1 MIARTYWLPGN
12 RPLVLDSTVPS
23 AFAISGSAVVF
34 AVDKATGVRRP
45 LFSVDPG
52 EPLLPLPSPPD
63 AVWVIVAVPLESSG
77 LELGQETHEWAGVV
91 ALENWLAK
99 IGEAFRAV
107 TGALEMQFLLPSQ
120 RLVVEK
126 GQKAAIEEG
135 LTFVRIES
143 GRALAGAEV
152 GAGATI
158 ALVPGL
164 WIEALEDSELHV
176 LEEPPPDV
184 PDIINAALKRVVPA
198 FIAAL
203 DEAERRREETDR
215 ERFANRRWWNA
226 RESASAVRSLAGV
239 ASEGLRDSEF
249 ETAGREPASE
259 DPLFAAFRMVAHAL
273 GVAARRASSY
283 RWGQDPALELAHAS
297 GVRTRRVLL
306 RGSWWRSE
314 NGPLLAFQRDGSPVA
329 LLPAKTGFFGRAR
342 YEIFDP
348 VEGTWRRIGRGK
360 AASILPSARMLYR
373 PLPQDASTGA
383 LLRHALAFRRRD
395 LATIAIA
402 GAAAGILA
410 LAVPQGT
417 AILIGQA
424 IPDADSSMVWQVTL
438 GMAAAAFG
446 SALLLLVQAIATLR
460 TQTAGFIALQTG
472 VWDYLLRLGPSFFR
486 GFTAG
491 QLRLRAD
498 ALTRIHQLL
507 TADALNSVFAAM
519 ASVLALALMFW
530 YSPGLALIA
539 LAGGAVL
546 IAGAG
551 LGARA
556 LYRALERYQ
565 EMEEKLFGFVVQ
577 AIQAVSKL
585 RVAGAAGRAFSHWAR
600 AYSRK
605 QKTAVSVRRIQDEV
619 QILNM
624 LIPTAATALGFL
636 YLLSHPIPLGAFLA
650 SNAAL
655 AAFLTAI
662 VSGSTRCASA
672 VLTANLWHRMRSIL
686 AAKPEVDASKSHP
699 GRLRGAISVEA
710 VTFRYRA
717 DGPLI
722 LDNVS
727 IQANPGECIALTGP
741 SGGGKSTLLNL
752 ILRFETPHSGAIH
765 LDGREL
771 SSLDIAAVRRQ
782 IGVVTQDARIL
793 SGSIFEN
800 ICCGG
805 ARKLDEAWEAARAA
819 GLADD
824 IEGLPMGMH
833 TVISEG
839 GGNISGGQRQRLLI
853 ARALVLKPSILIF
866 DEATSALDNRTQA
879 VVTASLR
886 RLKATRIL
894 VAHRLSTIRNADRI
908 YVIDKGR
915 VVQRGTY
922 RELVSQPG
930 LFARLAKRQ
939 TA

>member
-1 MIARTYWLPGN
+1 MIASAYWVPGN
-12 RPLVLDSTVPS
+12 RPIVLDSRVPS
-23 AFAISGSAVVF
+23 ALVISGTAVVF

-45 LFSVDPG
+45 LFCVDPG
-52 EPLLPLPSPPD
+52 EPLLPLASPPD
-63 AVWVIVAVPLESSG
+63 AGWTIVAVPLESSG
-77 LELGQETHEWAGVV
+77 LQLGHETREWAGVV

-99 IGEAFRAV
+99 IGEAFGAV
-107 TGALEMQFLLPSQ
+107 TGDSEMLALLPPQ
-120 RLVVEK
+120 RLTLEK
-126 GQKAAIEEG
+126 GQRATIEEG

-143 GRALAGAEV
+143 GCAFAGARVEEGSIV
-152 GAGATI
+152 

-164 WIEALEDSELHV
+164 WLEALEDSDLLV
-176 LEEPPPDV
+176 LEDPPPDV
-184 PDIINAALKRVVPA
+184 PDIINATLERIVPA

-203 DEAERRREETDR
+203 DEAERRREETDW
-215 ERFANRRWWNA
+215 ERFANRQWWNA
-226 RESASAVRSLAGV
+226 RESASAVSALAGV
-239 ASEGLRDSEF
+239 ATDAHRDSDSKISSR
-249 ETAGREPASE
+249 GRVNE
-259 DPLFAAFRMVAHAL
+259 DPLFVVVRMVADAL
-273 GVAARRASSY
+273 GIVARRASSY
-283 RWGQDPALELAHAS
+283 RWGQDPVIEIAHAS
-297 GVRTRRVLL
+297 GLRSRRVVL
-306 RGSWWRSE
+306 RGSWWRGE
-314 NGPLLAFQRDGSPVA
+314 NGPLVAFQRDGSPVA

-348 VEGTWRRIGRGK
+348 VEGTRRRVDPSN
-360 AASILPSARMLYR
+360 AAGIMPFARMLYR
-373 PLPQDASTGA
+373 PLPDDLSTSG
-383 LLRHALAFRRRD
+383 LIRHALAFRRRD
-395 LATIAIA
+395 LWIIAIA
-402 GAAAGILA
+402 GAGAGMLA
-410 LAVPQGT
+410 LAAPQGV

-424 IPDADSSMVWQVTL
+424 IPDADGGMVWQVTL
-438 GMAAAAFG
+438 GMVAAAFG
-446 SALLLLVQAIATLR
+446 SASLLLVQAVATLR
-460 TQTAGFIALQTG
+460 SQTTGFIALQTG

-486 GFTAG
+486 DFTAG
-491 QLRLRAD
+491 QLRLRVD
-498 ALTRIHQLL
+498 TVTRIHQML
-507 TADALNSVFAAM
+507 TADALHSVFTAI
-519 ASVLALALMFW
+519 ASILTLALMFW

-539 LAGGAVL
+539 LLSGAVL

-556 LYRALERYQ
+556 LYPALERYQ
-565 EMEEKLFGFVVQ
+565 EMEERLFGLVLQ

-585 RVAGAAGRAFSHWAR
+585 RVAGAAGRAFSYWAR

-605 QKTAVSVRRIQDEV
+605 QKAGVSVRKIQDRV
-619 QILNM
+619 QVLNM
-624 LIPTAATALGFL
+624 VTPTIASSLGFL

-655 AAFLTAI
+655 TAFLTAI
-662 VSGSTRCASA
+662 VSGSEKCASA
-672 VLTANLWHRMRSIL
+672 VLTANMWHRMRSIL
-686 AAKPEVDASKSHP
+686 AARPEGDASKTHP
-699 GRLRGAISVEA
+699 GRLRGAIAVEA

-722 LDNVS
+722 LDSVS
-727 IQANPGECIALTGP
+727 VKAEPGECIALTGP

-771 SSLDIAAVRRQ
+771 SSLNIAAVRRQ
-782 IGVVTQDARIL
+782 IGVVTQDARIM

-805 ARKLDEAWEAARAA
+805 NRTLDEAWEAARAA
-819 GLADD
+819 GLAAD
-824 IEGLPMGMH
+824 IENMPMGMH

-879 VVTASLR
+879 IVTASLR

-930 LFARLAKRQ
+930 LFARLARRQ